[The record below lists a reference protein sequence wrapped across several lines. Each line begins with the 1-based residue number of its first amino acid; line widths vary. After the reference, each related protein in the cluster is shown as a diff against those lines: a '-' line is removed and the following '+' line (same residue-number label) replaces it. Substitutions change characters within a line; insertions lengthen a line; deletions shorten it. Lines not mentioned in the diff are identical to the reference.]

1 MNDVLLDTFRLAG
14 GQYYELKDVIKDI
27 QIDDLLDL
35 VAEPENPYDEFAVQ
49 VFWEYDDCRCLL
61 GYLSRTNNR
70 IIHNMLINDLKLYGL
85 VTQMNQQFSTQL
97 EFDIYLHL

>member
-35 VAEPENPYDEFAVQ
+35 VAEPENPYD
-49 VFWEYDDCRCLL
+49 
-61 GYLSRTNNR
+61 
-70 IIHNMLINDLKLYGL
+70 
-85 VTQMNQQFSTQL
+85 
-97 EFDIYLHL
+97 

>member
-1 MNDVLLDTFRLAG
+1 MSNVLLDTFRLAG
-14 GQYYELKDVIKDI
+14 GQYYELKDVIQNI
-27 QIDDLLDL
+27 HINDLLDL
-35 VAEPENPYDEFAVQ
+35 VAEPENTYDEFAVQ
-49 VFWEYDDCRCLL
+49 VVWEDDDHRFML

-85 VTQMNQQFSTQL
+85 VTQVDQQFSTRL

>member
-1 MNDVLLDTFRLAG
+1 MNDVFLDTFRLAG

-35 VAEPENPYDEFAVQ
+35 VTEPENPHDEFAVQ
-49 VFWEYDDCRCLL
+49 VFWEYDDRQYLL

-70 IIHNMLINDLKLYGL
+70 IIHNMLNGNLKLYGL
-85 VTQMNQQFSTQL
+85 VTGVNKQYSTQL